1 MKKQFIFYS
10 LLLLSVVLAGCD
22 VSDTLYKGDTF
33 SDAPYMKFSVKI
45 VFQAD
50 TSNHYKLIT
59 YNDKDIS
66 ISYTILRDDTSGVLK
81 VYNGAETTPEL
92 TTTINHHSGETI
104 SLIQLPGQTVQLYG
118 TEAAAADPITRNRVK
133 VRFFY
138 SADDIATGDS
148 VRMLMLSQAYSVVP
162 SSKYDTVATINI
174 VKNKISP
181 YIELN
186 LAKYWTTSSQKKA
199 TFKYLLYDYIN
210 PQKPTVLSSSKQT
223 LNYDSNG
230 ETTDTNGPII
240 NYKLQTLQ
248 IKKSGTAY
256 NTELVFGTKWE

>member
-1 MKKQFIFYS
+1 MNKLTFS
-10 LLLLSVVLAGCD
+10 LLIVLSILFQSCD
-22 VSDTLYKGDTF
+22 VSDTLAKGDTF

-50 TSNHYKLIT
+50 ATKQYKVVT

-66 ISYTILRDDTSGVLK
+66 ISYSILRTDTSGVLK
-81 VYNGAETTPEL
+81 VYNGTETTPEL
-92 TTTINHHSGETI
+92 TTTIKHHSGETI

-118 TEAAAADPITRNRVK
+118 TEVGATDPITRNRVK

-138 SADDIATGDS
+138 SAANIATGDS

-162 SSKYDTVATINI
+162 SSKYDTVGTINI
-174 VKNKISP
+174 IKNKISP

-210 PQKPTVLSSSKQT
+210 LQKPTVLSSSKQT
-223 LNYDSNG
+223 LNYNTTG
-230 ETTDTNGPII
+230 ESTDTNGPIVG
-240 NYKLQTLQ
+240 YKLQTIQLT
-248 IKKSGTAY
+248 KSVSTYGTDF
-256 NTELVFGTKWE
+256 VFGTKWE

>member
-50 TSNHYKLIT
+50 TANHYKLIT

-66 ISYTILRDDTSGVLK
+66 ILYSVLRNDTNGVLK

-92 TTTINHHSGETI
+92 TTTIKHHSGETI

-186 LAKYWTTSSQKKA
+186 LAKYWTAGSQKKA
-199 TFKYLLYDYIN
+199 VFKYLLYDYIN
-210 PQKPTVLSSSKQT
+210 AQKPTVLSTSKQT

-230 ETTDTNGPII
+230 ETTDANGPII

-248 IKKSGTAY
+248 IRKSGTSY
-256 NTELVFGTKWE
+256 GTDLVFGDKWE